1 MSEKESVIS
10 LLFQR
15 LVKYESDEIEQR
27 RKPGVSEIPG
37 FYNDSMRTASALRH
51 REGSQ
56 RAVQEF
62 VERPHGFSQSYDL
75 TDDF

>member
-1 MSEKESVIS
+1 M
-10 LLFQR
+10 
-15 LVKYESDEIEQR
+15 
-27 RKPGVSEIPG
+27 IPG

-75 TDDF
+75 TDDFCSGLIALDVAFEIP